1 MDMLI
6 RRFRVMI
13 VLVFTCLLG
22 GHVAA
27 FQNTPVP
34 DKIDR
39 LKNVLPLSDAQ
50 KTMIRT
56 YSEHWVKQLKEGDPS
71 EVQQARNKL
80 TQPFR
85 SITGREASR
94 MFRDIYSDSTLST
107 LKDIIEGGNA
117 YRAIN
122 AMQVAAAIG
131 TSASLSVL
139 DNHIEPELEDNPQVR
154 LWAAI
159 GISRCLEIPSIS
171 SDKLK
176 TSLRALVRAAE
187 VEDNPLVLR
196 REMETLDAAVRNERE
211 DRQVIRDFALE
222 GEIDILKTTIDR
234 LESGKAPADLILAI
248 QPSLLLIRNQYI
260 DPRIQREKL
269 ADEIARRTAPQ
280 LGRLYDVILVN
291 ESTIRQSPELTKVTG
306 QILDTSETTLKLM
319 DSNLRNGQ
327 SAPNVTSGRD
337 LWDKG
342 NLSGLAESRDKWQVV
357 LATRPYKN

>member
-1 MDMLI
+1 MLFH
-6 RRFRVMI
+6 RFQVLI
-13 VLVFTCLLG
+13 VLVFACLLA
-22 GHVAA
+22 GHAQA
-27 FQNTPVP
+27 VP

-39 LKNVLPLSDAQ
+39 LKTVLPLNDSQ
-50 KTMIRT
+50 KAMIRE
-56 YSEHWVKQLKEGDPS
+56 YAEHWVKQLESETPS
-71 EVQQARNKL
+71 DVQAARNKL

-85 SITGREASR
+85 SITGEKASR
-94 MFRDIYSDSTLST
+94 MFRDIYSKTTLPT
-107 LKDIIEGGNA
+107 LKKIIEGSSS

-131 TSASLSVL
+131 TPDSLSVL
-139 DNHIEPELEDNPQVR
+139 DNHIEPDLEKNPQVR

-196 REMETLDAAVRNERE
+196 REMETLDLAIRNNRE
-211 DRQVIRDFALE
+211 DRQVLRDFALE
-222 GEIDILKTTIDR
+222 GEINVLKMTIDR
-234 LESGKAPADLILAI
+234 LETGKAPPELILAI

-260 DPRIQREKL
+260 DPTLQREKL
-269 ADEIARRTAPQ
+269 ADQIGRRTAPQ

-291 ESTIRQSPELTKVTG
+291 ESSIRQSPELTRVTG

-319 DSNLRNGQ
+319 DSNLRNGK
-327 SAPNVTSGRD
+327 SAPSVQSGRE
-337 LWDKG
+337 LWTQG
-342 NLSGLAESRDKWQVV
+342 NLTGLAESRDKWQVV
-357 LATRPYKN
+357 LTTRPYKN